1 METREVVIVGAGAA
15 GLATGALLRRAGGEP
30 LVLEA
35 GPEPGAAWR
44 ARYDRLHLHTPRLL
58 SGLPERRIPRRYG
71 RWVAR
76 DDVIAYL
83 QDYAKAER
91 LDVRTGTAVGRIDP
105 DGDGWLLALPDG
117 PLRAGTVIVA
127 TGYNGAPWVP
137 DWPGRDGFPGELV
150 HSSEYRNPEPYRGRD
165 VLVVGAGN
173 SGAEIATDLAEGG
186 ASSSRLSVRTP
197 PHIVFRQQNGIANP
211 VLGVLFR
218 HLPVPVFDAI
228 ARQLRKLTVG
238 DLAEFGLETPTEGL
252 YKRVQRDG
260 AIPLVDMGFLEALKA
275 GKVSIVA
282 AVVGFEGDRVLLADG
297 ETLVVDAVIAATGY
311 QRALAPLVGHLGV
324 LTAEGRPAVRG
335 RHTGT
340 GAPNLWFTGFTNPV
354 SGAFREAGIDAK
366 RIARAVLRERRSGV
380 VDALRVTAPRVV
392 PGREPVRR

>member
-1 METREVVIVGAGAA
+1 MPEAVVIGAGPG
-15 GLATGALLRRAGGEP
+15 GLAAAAMLQRGGVETVVVDRADSVGS
-30 LVLEA
+30 
-35 GPEPGAAWR
+35 AWR
-44 ARYDRLHLHTPRLL
+44 AHYERLHLHTVRWL
-58 SGLPERRIPRRYG
+58 SGLPGLRIPRRYG
-71 RWVAR
+71 KWVGR
-76 DDVIAYL
+76 DDVVRYLEAYTSHHN
-83 QDYAKAER
+83 
-91 LDVRTGTAVGRIDP
+91 LDVQLNTAITQIDRVGASWVLSSP
-105 DGDGWLLALPDG
+105 HGDLTA
-117 PLRAGTVIVA
+117 TYVVVA
-127 TGYNGAPWVP
+127 TGYNHTPAIP
-137 DWPGRDGFPGELV
+137 DWPGVDGYTGELL
-150 HSSEYRNPEPYRGRD
+150 HARDYRNATPYSGKD
-165 VLVVGAGN
+165 VLVVGVGN
-173 SGAEIATDLAEGG
+173 TGAEIALDLIETG
-186 ASSSRLSVRTP
+186 ARSVKVSVRTP

>member
-1 METREVVIVGAGAA
+1 MPEAVVIGAGPG
-15 GLATGALLRRAGGEP
+15 GLAAAAMLQRGGVETVVVDRADAVGS
-30 LVLEA
+30 
-35 GPEPGAAWR
+35 AWR
-44 ARYDRLHLHTPRLL
+44 AHYERLHLHTVRWL
-58 SGLPERRIPRRYG
+58 SGLPGLRIPRRYG
-71 RWVAR
+71 KWVGR
-76 DDVIAYL
+76 DDVVRYLEAYTSHHN
-83 QDYAKAER
+83 
-91 LDVRTGTAVGRIDP
+91 LDVQLNTAITQIDRVCDSWVLSSP
-105 DGDGWLLALPDG
+105 HGDLTA
-117 PLRAGTVIVA
+117 TYVVVA
-127 TGYNGAPWVP
+127 TGYNHTPAIP
-137 DWPGRDGFPGELV
+137 DWPGVDGYTGELL
-150 HSSEYRNPEPYRGRD
+150 HARDYRNATPYSGKD
-165 VLVVGAGN
+165 VLVVGVGN
-173 SGAEIATDLAEGG
+173 TGAEIALDLIETG
-186 ASSSRLSVRTP
+186 ARSVKVSVRTP

-238 DLAEFGLETPTEGL
+238 DLAEFGLETPTEGI

>member
-1 METREVVIVGAGAA
+1 MPEAVVIGAGPG
-15 GLATGALLRRAGGEP
+15 GLAAAAMLQRGGVETVVVDRADSVGS
-30 LVLEA
+30 
-35 GPEPGAAWR
+35 AWR
-44 ARYDRLHLHTPRLL
+44 AHYERLHLHTVRWL
-58 SGLPERRIPRRYG
+58 SGLPGLRIPRRYG
-71 RWVAR
+71 KWVGR
-76 DDVIAYL
+76 DDVVRYLEAYTSHHN
-83 QDYAKAER
+83 
-91 LDVRTGTAVGRIDP
+91 LDVQLNTAITQIDRVGASWVLSSP
-105 DGDGWLLALPDG
+105 HGDLTA
-117 PLRAGTVIVA
+117 TYVVVA
-127 TGYNGAPWVP
+127 TGYNHTPAIP
-137 DWPGRDGFPGELV
+137 DWPGVDGYTGQLLHARD
-150 HSSEYRNPEPYRGRD
+150 YRNATPYSGKD
-165 VLVVGAGN
+165 VLVVGVGN
-173 SGAEIATDLAEGG
+173 TGAEIALDLIETG
-186 ASSSRLSVRTP
+186 ARSVKVSVRTP

-211 VLGVLFR
+211 MLGVLFR

-311 QRALAPLVGHLGV
+311 ERALAPLVGHLGV

-335 RHTGT
+335 RHTGM